1 MKSENE
7 ETSHVPLPQGLYKY
21 GEAYASGVCPVI
33 GAHAQVLWYSVP
45 GMYTQFTDL
54 EEAEMVVLVRA
65 QLRAVEKVRSEL
77 QRLSK
82 FIENFLNLTE
92 SGYEGDALIWALR
105 TEAALNIGKL

>member
-7 ETSHVPLPQGLYKY
+7 ETSHVPLPEGLYKY

-45 GMYTQFTDL
+45 GMYTRFTDL

-65 QLRAVEKVRSEL
+65 QLRAEVETVRSEL
-77 QRLSK
+77 QKMSK
-82 FIENFLNLTE
+82 FIWDATPPLNRTQIGNTVDGILK
-92 SGYEGDALIWALR
+92 LI
-105 TEAALNIGKL
+105 KS